1 MFPRTRCHA
10 RTRFS
15 RSHTSSIRCV
25 VVAGLSGSATA
36 TTGSTPGSRA
46 IGGSPLSLSSR
57 ASSRRVFCRSPVT
70 RCQSYLPLPIV
81 RAFDHRFRLGLS
93 VAPPFGWSA
102 SLALPTSWPTMPSA
116 DSCAPIRS
124 PCGFLSSFRNGTQ
137 VSPGKFNRLHRTP
150 AGSTGLVLDG
160 CGLRNSLPARP
171 TRCAS
176 YPVSVRQVAALLH
189 TSFRRHLAMT
199 PLCFANPSPP
209 SGWMRD
215 FHPQAIEHA
224 GHTTNPLPRESAA
237 RKVAPE
243 VGLSSALDF

>member
-1 MFPRTRCHA
+1 MSVLLAVPNRSGLRPSFPA
-10 RTRFS
+10 RP
-15 RSHTSSIRCV
+15 IRLLR
-25 VVAGLSGSATA
+25 LSA
-36 TTGSTPGSRA
+36 
-46 IGGSPLSLSSR
+46 
-57 ASSRRVFCRSPVT
+57 
-70 RCQSYLPLPIV
+70 
-81 RAFDHRFRLGLS
+81 
-93 VAPPFGWSA
+93 WSA
-102 SLALPTSWPTMPSA
+102 SLALPTAWPTMPVA
-116 DSCAPIRS
+116 DSCASIRS
-124 PCGFLSSFRNGTQ
+124 PCGFLSSCRNGTQ
-137 VSPGKFNRLHRTP
+137 VSPGKFDRLHRTP

-160 CGLRNSLPARP
+160 CGLRDPLPARP

-237 RKVAPE
+237 RRGHTRGEVAVHWNEMTRECSVLRIGGPRSQHAYPDGD
-243 VGLSSALDF
+243 VRMARYQAS